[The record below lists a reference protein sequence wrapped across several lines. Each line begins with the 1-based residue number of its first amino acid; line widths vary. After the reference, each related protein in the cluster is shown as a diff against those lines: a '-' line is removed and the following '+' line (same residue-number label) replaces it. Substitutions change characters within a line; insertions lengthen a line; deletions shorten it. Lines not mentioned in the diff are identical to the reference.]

1 MSISNEKII
10 EQTTNW
16 IKSVVI
22 DCNFCPF
29 AAKAILKKKYSLYYK
44 IKCKH
49 EYQFNCI
56 KRRIRLFRN

>member
-1 MSISNEKII
+1 MSIENEKII

-29 AAKAILKKKYSLYYK
+29 AAKAILKKSIRYVIKSNSSMTDSLIALK
-44 IKCKH
+44 
-49 EYQFNCI
+49 
-56 KRRIRLFRN
+56 